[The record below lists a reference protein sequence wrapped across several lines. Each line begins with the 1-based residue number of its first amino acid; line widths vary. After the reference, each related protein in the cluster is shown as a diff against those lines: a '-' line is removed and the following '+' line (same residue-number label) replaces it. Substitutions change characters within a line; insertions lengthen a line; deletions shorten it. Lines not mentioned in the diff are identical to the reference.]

1 LHPNPRKNP
10 FPIVYFSLY
19 NKTHMRRIRHIL
31 RRVISH
37 PKTPLFSVIT
47 GVILI
52 LLTAFFAFKGD
63 PTSTEANGGT
73 PTPQLG
79 LVAGESTEVTPSEE
93 PEEASDEAD
102 MTIRVSPTVVKIT
115 FTPTKTS
122 TPAPTS
128 QSSTNTPTPTHT
140 STPTPTPGAE
150 QTATPTL
157 TPTVTPTST
166 ATVSPSAETPAP

>member
-1 LHPNPRKNP
+1 
-10 FPIVYFSLY
+10 
-19 NKTHMRRIRHIL
+19 MRRIRHIL
-31 RRVISH
+31 RRVITH

-63 PTSTEANGGT
+63 TPPTEANGGT

-102 MTIRVSPTVVKIT
+102 MIIRVSPTVVKIT

-140 STPTPTPGAE
+140 STPSPTNTPGPE
-150 QTATPTL
+150 QTATPTQTL
-157 TPTVTPTST
+157 TPTFTPTVTP
-166 ATVSPSAETPAP
+166 SPTDTPTP